1 MKKYFNTKSLVL
13 MALFAALICV
23 SAYISISLPIPGSP
37 HLTILNFMIL
47 LVAFLLPAFQPALVT
62 IVWMLLGIVGVPVFI
77 GGVSGIGY
85 LIGPWGGY
93 TLSFLVIVILAP
105 IVRGKYN
112 RIKYTIMTV
121 VAALVID
128 FLGMLWLIF
137 VGGNTLK
144 FGFTIGFLPFL
155 PLDILKAIVV
165 AQIVPLF
172 KKVIVEQEK

>member
-37 HLTILNFMIL
+37 HLTFLNFMIL
-47 LVAFLLPAFQPALVT
+47 LIAFLLPAFQPTLVT

-137 VGGNTLK
+137 VGRNTLK